1 MAAEELTGF
10 LLSSKESVGYFT
22 GLFLEGTCSLVT
34 SKDIFFFVQILG
46 YEEASY
52 YLSESKR
59 PYFLKPYKFAALWE
73 KKSVLANLKRV
84 GLEPESSASL
94 LLRLQKAFPEVHFLA
109 SQMPLE
115 VRSIKDKSE
124 VAFIRKASGIT
135 RKIYPRIK
143 ERIRPGISEEEVS
156 RILRGY
162 FRGNGV
168 QEAAFPTIAA
178 VRQGSLF
185 PHAVPTRKEFGS
197 HDWMILDFGARYYG
211 YCSDFTR
218 VVFSG
223 KIEKNVSRVYNALR
237 EAKEKAEESVM
248 PGISAKAVDS
258 AGRNVLKKQGL
269 ARYFIHG
276 IGHGLGLSVHER
288 PVLGPKSTDV
298 LKEGMVITLEPAVY
312 IPGWGGMRIEDTYLV
327 TKDGLE
333 NLTA

>member
-1 MAAEELTGF
+1 MAEEELTDF

-34 SKDIFFFVQILG
+34 SQDIFFFVQILI

-52 YLSESKR
+52 YLSESNR
-59 PYFLKPYKFAALWE
+59 PYLSKPYKFAALWE

-94 LLRLQKAFPEVHFLA
+94 LLRLQKAFPKVHFLA
-109 SQMPLE
+109 SQIPLE
-115 VRSIKDKSE
+115 VRSIKDNSE
-124 VAFIRKASGIT
+124 VAFIREAGGIT
-135 RKIYPRIK
+135 RKIYPQIKGRIK
-143 ERIRPGISEEEVS
+143 PGIREEEVS
-156 RILRGY
+156 QILCGY
-162 FRGNGV
+162 FRGTGV
-168 QEAAFPTIAA
+168 QEAFPAITA

-223 KIEKNVSRVYNALR
+223 KIEKDVSRVYNTLE

-258 AGRNVLKKQGL
+258 AGRNVLKKRGL

-276 IGHGLGLSVHER
+276 IGHGVGLSVHEK

-312 IPGWGGMRIEDTYLV
+312 IPGWGGMRIEDTYLI